1 MALMAVVILTMKS
14 FQNMFS
20 KTMNLKQLKRKIN
33 KRNLTLIEM
42 IFNLLTRTIMKLNSN
57 QSKREKRKEKY
68 LNLIKNQE
76 ILK

>member
-1 MALMAVVILTMKS
+1 
-14 FQNMFS
+14 MFS